1 MAKIEIIE
9 EEVSEESNAL
19 LDAVRRVLMAG
30 IGAVVLAQE
39 EVEEFVNKLIDRGEI
54 AEKDGR
60 KLINE
65 VVEKRKK
72 KAQDTTHTA
81 QDEVDKRLEGLL
93 DKLNIPTKGDIDAL
107 NAKVTELTAKVE
119 TLKKPWPKSQ
129 SNGRIPK
136 HNTAVY
142 PNNHYLTPRYQASS
156 YGHLLWSTL
165 G

>member
-1 MAKIEIIE
+1 MAEIEIIE
-9 EEVSEESNAL
+9 EDINEEPNAL

-72 KAQDTTHTA
+72 KAQDTTQNA
-81 QDEVDKRLEGLL
+81 QDEVDKRLEGIL
-93 DKLNIPTKGDIDAL
+93 DRLNIPTKSDIDAL
-107 NAKVTELTAKVE
+107 NAKVTELTDKVE
-119 TLKKPWPKSQ
+119 SLKK
-129 SNGRIPK
+129 
-136 HNTAVY
+136 TMA
-142 PNNHYLTPRYQASS
+142 
-156 YGHLLWSTL
+156 
-165 G
+165 

>member
-72 KAQDTTHTA
+72 KAQDTTHMA

-93 DKLNIPTKGDIDAL
+93 DKLNIPTKSDIDAL

-119 TLKKPWPKSQ
+119 TLKK
-129 SNGRIPK
+129 
-136 HNTAVY
+136 TMA
-142 PNNHYLTPRYQASS
+142 
-156 YGHLLWSTL
+156 
-165 G
+165 

>member
-93 DKLNIPTKGDIDAL
+93 DKLNIPTKGDFDAL

-119 TLKKPWPKSQ
+119 TLKK
-129 SNGRIPK
+129 
-136 HNTAVY
+136 TMA
-142 PNNHYLTPRYQASS
+142 
-156 YGHLLWSTL
+156 
-165 G
+165 